1 MWALSG
7 ALLVILSSACTSAS
21 PEAAT
26 TTTTTTAQGAQGQTT
41 TTTAPLQP
49 GGEGFRTRTPGV
61 LVIGTERVLPP
72 WYTGPS
78 PDLITGGFEYRLGRE
93 LGSRLGVPVVKVVQ
107 SSIVTMM
114 TGQDCGCDLMISGL
128 TITDSRARAL
138 DLSEPYVSA
147 DQAIV
152 VPSGA
157 AVPTLADAAR
167 LRLGVAV
174 HNPVGLDRI
183 RTQIKPVVEPTTV
196 VDEADAVRGVV
207 AGQLDGVV
215 LDTLDALALVASD
228 PSLAIAG
235 QIRSDERYAVA
246 LNLGSPNTA
255 FVNEVIRDMRDDGT
269 IKALLLTYL
278 GSLPADVPYI
288 PA

>member
-1 MWALSG
+1 
-7 ALLVILSSACTSAS
+7 
-21 PEAAT
+21 
-26 TTTTTTAQGAQGQTT
+26 
-41 TTTAPLQP
+41 
-49 GGEGFRTRTPGV
+49 
-61 LVIGTERVLPP
+61 
-72 WYTGPS
+72 
-78 PDLITGGFEYRLGRE
+78 
-93 LGSRLGVPVVKVVQ
+93 
-107 SSIVTMM
+107 
-114 TGQDCGCDLMISGL
+114 
-128 TITDSRARAL
+128 
-138 DLSEPYVSA
+138 
-147 DQAIV
+147 
-152 VPSGA
+152 
-157 AVPTLADAAR
+157 
-167 LRLGVAV
+167 VAV

-183 RTQIKPVVEPTTV
+183 RTQIKPVIEPTTV

-278 GSLPADVPYI
+278 GSLPTDVPYI